1 MAINYTS
8 PYERRARAQAIR
20 AERESRRA
28 IYNNRLNPTSTPQA
42 VQRTVQNA
50 PQKTKAGAENKE
62 EANPLVRTLATAGD
76 VVGNVFTGAAKGIEG
91 VADFLLSAVGAVGGI
106 FSSDFQEGIKD
117 IVAYDAA
124 QEWFGKPLNELTSDS
139 YLTQGGFVE
148 NVASGIGQMLP
159 AVAAAIPTGGS
170 SLASLGTMAVSAA
183 GSGTESAFQDGADY
197 YAGLGYGVASGAVE
211 AATEK
216 MFGGATK
223 AIFGK
228 GVLDGGKAVASTGIK
243 RIAKDAFEEGVEEVA
258 SELVNPALKGIY
270 KGDEAF
276 KEYTQGD
283 YWKGVLEAGGVGA
296 ATSLAYTGTVGNI
309 LSKKGKALSNRETD
323 INDSLEAIGR
333 QKRAAEQ
340 LFAENALTEANERK
354 ISANIRKN
362 YENIQR
368 ALTKSKPEKR
378 AELIEEFSLGSAF
391 DSNGYIKSDFAAT
404 LGLDGNNAG
413 ADTRYYSPSL
423 RGQEEYINQRLEGL
437 GTRIYVGELTQ
448 EEQARYDKLK
458 KVQNALSQK
467 GLISSKLVL
476 AEPSEEF
483 DAFAFDDVI
492 VIGKDALESDA
503 WQQKIL
509 HETVHFTE
517 QTKEWKDFAA
527 FILNETDTDAVIQ
540 SVLDRGY
547 GDVTQEDADAVRAA
561 IAQGNLDFDNFTQGQ
576 MILVSEAVAFQ
587 SEAMLGNQ
595 TMLEKLASTKTSL
608 AHRILERIRH
618 FIQVIRASSPEEKKL
633 INTLDN
639 ARRLLEKALN
649 KAGSFYASEISAAMR
664 SGVAENV
671 HSEYNEDVENS
682 QFSRKKASYI
692 AYNKI
697 GAEDV
702 SYVREKLNELYS
714 GIDDGVADGIAVE
727 KGTTVYIVD
736 SGKENGEIS
745 FGFKKKI
752 TISDDV
758 ERKGYLRRINDDAIS
773 RAFLSDG
780 LSQRLGAEL
789 DKHRGSDRR
798 YESREEFAADNRE
811 SQHNQSGISRTNGDR
826 GRGLLDNENGSTGGQ
841 GVKFSLK
848 KPLEYTKDL
857 IAVHNLSES
866 KLLDTVSLGGF
877 AMPSIAVLRA
887 DGSHSSYGDIS
898 VVFRPDAVNPQ
909 ADSDNKIYS
918 ADAYTPRFPQVE
930 YSLNKRALTA
940 LAEKLNTSTSSL
952 EVNEFAGG
960 DRNKIIENLSYNA
973 NAKELFA
980 KENGLTVTPVLH
992 EPEYSHSIYKMPAVR
1007 DYIASGISFHDLVYD
1022 EAARGEF
1029 IDKIRNASTLKSMA
1043 AKWADRINGE
1053 LDDAKNNQVIYE
1065 ALEETFE
1072 GDRSIAEKRADKV
1085 ETASSYA
1092 EGLDELVQEHADEY
1106 NAFIAELVDSVLD
1119 EKWLRNNKPYYT
1131 NSGNPRSFEAL
1142 HEEYTAQNAVQ
1153 LMKER
1158 GSKVVEGGVFGY
1170 GVGEIRAALSK
1181 TYDSFDSLHK
1191 DEARIQDNQ
1200 DEAIKAQYDKC
1211 SEALNEICG
1220 EIAGLSKIENR
1231 FMAHDIASAAV
1242 LDIISKTKSDAYAKA
1257 YVNKEYSIDITDEIV
1272 SKIRKLA
1279 KEVEKLPV
1287 KYFEAKPQ
1295 RVVGF
1300 EEIAAVVAPSSVSQS
1315 TISKL
1320 DELGIDVIVYNKD
1333 VPGDRKDAVNSIG
1346 NVRFSRKKSFSE
1358 QVDDVLN
1365 GADTNSTHLMLSET
1379 PEILQQAGLPKLP
1392 ILMTA
1397 RHLKT
1402 ITQSSGKD
1410 RANYHG
1416 LGTEIVKKLPQLIS
1430 EPVILADSLTRG
1442 DSIVVITEAVDSEN
1456 RPVIAAILLDGK
1468 GRLEEKHINANIM
1481 TSAYG
1486 KDNFQS
1492 FLNSLA
1498 KADAVFYWDKKK
1510 SQEMLVSLGLQLPN
1524 AITNLDSNT
1533 IIRKTRANVNTSAN
1547 EEIKFSRK
1555 KNQRYQQLSPGQLK
1569 RVIANNTRRRVYS
1582 KADAQTVVNNILN
1595 NYMDFG
1601 DKLGDISGKTKAEVT
1616 NMLWESLNSLDEGRR
1631 AGFALDVADY
1641 IINEATLDDLLRDQ
1655 DLSEHAYIA
1664 DTLKP
1669 YLHTLDLS
1677 SLRAEIKNRY
1687 DGDNSIYLRWA
1698 KPNGERGISVD
1709 TAAME
1714 LAGNGIN
1721 IANYNPAD
1729 ILFELDDMYRKSS
1742 KALSSNV
1749 KSFLAD
1755 SLDGKARERLRQD
1768 IAREVLRGFEYTGKA
1783 SKLDGIIGKYEQEI
1797 KKWQRRYYDEKE
1809 RNNAVNRVIDSV
1821 QKLQD
1826 FKKGTFVNASQYK
1839 SDIFKGSIEKL
1850 TRIKNRGNLNQSGT
1864 RRIMA
1869 GIKEWYAKD
1878 NPMLEGEAYSEEI
1891 AQMLSDIASNEKPF
1905 TAEEFQIISEL
1916 EKASGLNSYAELRDW
1931 YTKSR
1936 LKEKYNPEVKRLLK
1950 DAANEKVFTIAELRN
1965 LANVT
1970 DYFRHFAETYNKI
1983 WQNGKWIDAK
1993 PVAEKHIKLLQ
2004 ENQKIKIGWMNKVS
2018 GSSYARAFYDPAA
2031 LARRADLYED
2041 GFYTQSLI
2049 SFRRGAAKAAIDEME
2064 ILEPLE
2070 GFKKRNKKYFKALDK
2085 RTVQY
2090 NGQEIPAHKAMMLY
2104 LTLGREQAQ
2113 GGLAASGFS
2122 FEQNDKT
2129 MRIDGFA
2136 PEGNLRGEAL
2146 SKRAAEVQQTI
2157 YEQFNQT
2164 DKEFVAIA
2172 REIFNK
2178 QCRDKKI
2185 AADKLIKGFSNI
2197 VSGEYAPIRRSN
2209 IARKLETDSWKSE
2222 WDSVSDASFNK
2233 DTVQG
2238 AKGELLIEDLETVV
2252 YRHVKGI
2259 ALYANLAP
2267 VLENYNRLLN
2277 INISGN
2283 PNKPISI
2290 ATESRNVWKEGQRY
2304 FEQLLNDI
2312 KGIPAS
2318 VGAGL
2323 GIFRQLRSGYALS
2336 VLGANPKVWVTQ
2348 LTSFAAATSILD
2360 TDSIVRGLKV
2370 NSSDVDKY
2378 CPLAKLRNNDNTA
2391 AAAQGV
2397 LEKAG
2402 KIGNVLMT
2410 PIGKVDRFVIKRLFG
2425 ACQVQIQKS
2434 SGLKI
2439 GTEQNKIKAGEL
2451 LEEVIFET
2459 QQNALA
2465 TERSAAMR
2473 SGSELMKTFTMF
2485 SSDAMKTIGRA
2496 IDGIGELT
2504 VLKQRRRL
2512 ATDPQEIEYLDKRIK
2527 QARKKARKG
2536 VTALV
2541 TSSIF
2546 MAFIAQL
2553 FRFIYNKDD
2562 EDDNVIE
2569 NMAVDAV
2576 GNLLGGLPIIK
2587 DVYARFTEGYDLD
2600 SYAYST
2606 INNLMDSAMGIFN
2619 ATGDIISG
2627 KVDAKETAR
2636 NVRNV
2641 LYSAGQLFGIPVKN
2655 MYNTAYGLTKRFSPS
2670 SAYSID
2676 NMFYDKSYASDLA
2689 KAVEAEDDDM
2699 IATIAGIM
2707 LNENVGEVTSS
2718 SVRQE
2723 LNRLIKAGH
2732 DVLPRSV
2739 GNSIIYDG
2747 EELALNNAQQ
2757 REFKQT
2763 YSQANETAAELIKL
2777 SQYKEASEE
2786 VKAKAVNF
2794 IYDVYYDRALE
2805 KILGVEL
2812 DDKSVL
2818 FSKSMDTAK
2827 LAIILMTAKSLTADK
2842 DENGKSISG
2851 TKKTKIQS
2859 YVNSLKLNAAQKYMI
2874 MGYLGYSNENGSS
2887 QVKTYMQS
2895 LPLSKTQ
2902 KEQLYAYSGYNNGG

>member
-296 ATSLAYTGTVGNI
+296 ATALAYTGTVGNI

-492 VIGKDALESDA
+492 VIGKDTLESDA

-618 FIQVIRASSPEEKKL
+618 FIQVIRASSPEERKL

-789 DKHRGSDRR
+789 DKHRGSNRR

-826 GRGLLDNENGSTGGQ
+826 GRGLLDNENGSTG
-841 GVKFSLK
+841 K
-848 KPLEYTKDL
+848 
-857 IAVHNLSES
+857 
-866 KLLDTVSLGGF
+866 
-877 AMPSIAVLRA
+877 
-887 DGSHSSYGDIS
+887 YGRD
-898 VVFRPDAVNPQ
+898 R
-909 ADSDNKIYS
+909 
-918 ADAYTPRFPQVE
+918 E
-930 YSLNKRALTA
+930 LN
-940 LAEKLNTSTSSL
+940 
-952 EVNEFAGG
+952 
-960 DRNKIIENLSYNA
+960 
-973 NAKELFA
+973 
-980 KENGLTVTPVLH
+980 
-992 EPEYSHSIYKMPAVR
+992 
-1007 DYIASGISFHDLVYD
+1007 
-1022 EAARGEF
+1022 
-1029 IDKIRNASTLKSMA
+1029 
-1043 AKWADRINGE
+1043 
-1053 LDDAKNNQVIYE
+1053 
-1065 ALEETFE
+1065 FE
-1072 GDRSIAEKRADKV
+1072 
-1085 ETASSYA
+1085 
-1092 EGLDELVQEHADEY
+1092 
-1106 NAFIAELVDSVLD
+1106 
-1119 EKWLRNNKPYYT
+1119 
-1131 NSGNPRSFEAL
+1131 
-1142 HEEYTAQNAVQ
+1142 QNAGDS
-1153 LMKER
+1153 ER
-1158 GSKVVEGGVFGY
+1158 
-1170 GVGEIRAALSK
+1170 I
-1181 TYDSFDSLHK
+1181 
-1191 DEARIQDNQ
+1191 
-1200 DEAIKAQYDKC
+1200 
-1211 SEALNEICG
+1211 
-1220 EIAGLSKIENR
+1220 
-1231 FMAHDIASAAV
+1231 
-1242 LDIISKTKSDAYAKA
+1242 
-1257 YVNKEYSIDITDEIV
+1257 
-1272 SKIRKLA
+1272 
-1279 KEVEKLPV
+1279 
-1287 KYFEAKPQ
+1287 
-1295 RVVGF
+1295 
-1300 EEIAAVVAPSSVSQS
+1300 
-1315 TISKL
+1315 
-1320 DELGIDVIVYNKD
+1320 
-1333 VPGDRKDAVNSIG
+1333 
-1346 NVRFSRKKSFSE
+1346 RFSRKKSFSE

-1442 DSIVVITEAVDSEN
+1442 DSIVVITEAADSEN

-1524 AITNLDSNT
+1524 AITNLSSNT
-1533 IIRKTRANVNTSAN
+1533 IIRKARANVNTSAN

-1616 NMLWESLNSLDEGRR
+1616 NMLWESLNSLDEGKR

-1698 KPNGERGISVD
+1698 KPNGGRGISVD

-1755 SLDGKARERLRQD
+1755 SLDGKARERLRQE

-1905 TAEEFQIISEL
+1905 TTEEFQIISEL

-2146 SKRAAEVQQTI
+2146 SERAAEVQQTL

-2209 IARKLETDSWKSE
+2209 IARKLETDSWTSE
-2222 WDSVSDASFNK
+2222 WDSVSDASFNR

-2277 INISGN
+2277 IDISGN

-2546 MAFIAQL
+2546 MALIAQL

-2723 LNRLIKAGH
+2723 LNRLIKAGY

-2763 YSQANETAAELIKL
+2763 YSQANETAAELIQL

-2805 KILGVEL
+2805 KLLGVEL

>member
-28 IYNNRLNPTSTPQA
+28 LYNNRLNQIS
-42 VQRTVQNA
+42 A
-50 PQKTKAGAENKE
+50 PQTAQNISDSAEAQTASQS
-62 EANPLVRTLATAGD
+62 EASPFVRTFATAGD
-76 VVGNVFTGAAKGIEG
+76 VIGNVLTGAAKGLEG
-91 VADFLLSAVGAVGGI
+91 IFDLGASIVGAIGGI
-106 FSSDFQEGIKD
+106 FDSNFQEDVKEV
-117 IVAYDAA
+117 VAYNAA
-124 QEWFGKPLNELTSDS
+124 DEWIGQPLQELTKDS
-139 YLTQGGFVE
+139 YLTEGGFVE

-159 AVAAAIPTGGS
+159 AVAASVFTGGS
-170 SLASLGTMAVSAA
+170 SLASLGTMGVSAA
-183 GSGTESAFQDGADY
+183 GTGTESAFQDGADY
-197 YAGLGYGVASGAVE
+197 YAGLGYGAASGVVE

-223 AIFGK
+223 ALFGK
-228 GVLDGGKAVASTGIK
+228 GALDAGKAVASTGIK
-243 RIAKDAFEEGVEEVA
+243 RIAKNALEEGAEEIA
-258 SELVNPALKGIY
+258 SELASPALKGIY
-270 KGDEAF
+270 KGGEAF
-276 KEYTQGD
+276 EEYTQGD

-309 LSKKGKALSNRETD
+309 LAKKGKALSNRETD

-340 LFAENALTEANERK
+340 LFAENALTEINERK
-354 ISANIRKN
+354 ISANIRRN

-378 AELIEEFSLGSAF
+378 AEMIEKFSLGSAF
-391 DSNGYIKSDFAAT
+391 DSDGLMKADFAAT
-404 LGLDGNNAG
+404 LGIEGNTN

-423 RGQEEYINQRLEGL
+423 RGQEEYINQRLEEL
-437 GTRIYVGELTQ
+437 GTRIYSGELTQ

-476 AEPSEEF
+476 ADTAAEF
-483 DAFAFDDVI
+483 DSFLDDDII
-492 VIGKDALESDA
+492 VMGKDALESDV
-503 WQQKIL
+503 WQQKII

-517 QTKEWKDFAA
+517 RTKEWEDFAS
-527 FILNETDTDAVIQ
+527 FILNETDTEAAIQ
-540 SVLDRGY
+540 SVLQRDY
-547 GDVTQEDADAVRAA
+547 GVTKKDADAVRAA
-561 IAQGNLDFDNFTQGQ
+561 MSDGKLDTSQLTDKQ
-576 MILVSEAVAFQ
+576 MLLVSEAVAYQ
-587 SEAMLGNQ
+587 SEALFGSEQ
-595 TMLEKLASTKTSL
+595 MLEKLASTKTSL

-618 FIQVIRASSPEEKKL
+618 FIQVIRASSPEERKL

-649 KAGSFYASEISAAMR
+649 KAGSFFASEIYAAGNAR
-664 SGVAENV
+664 VAENGD
-671 HSEYNEDVENS
+671 SQYNDNAENS
-682 QFSRKKASYI
+682 QLSRKKASYI
-692 AYNKI
+692 SYDRI

-702 SYVREKLNELYS
+702 SYVRERLNELYS
-714 GIDDGVADGIAVE
+714 GIDDAVADGIAIE

-736 SGKENGEIS
+736 SGKENGKIS

-752 TISDDV
+752 TISDET
-758 ERKGYLRRINDDAIS
+758 ERKEYLRRINNDAIS

-789 DKHRGSDRR
+789 DKHRGSNRR

-811 SQHNQSGISRTNGDR
+811 SQHNQNGISRTNGDR
-826 GRGLLDNENGSTGGQ
+826 GRRVERENGSTSGQ

-866 KLLDTVSLGGF
+866 NLLNNISLGGF

-898 VVFRPDAVNPQ
+898 VIFRPDAVNPQ

-930 YSLNKRALTA
+930 YSLNRRALTA

-992 EPEYSHSIYKMPAVR
+992 EPEYSHSIYKIAAVR

-1022 EAARGEF
+1022 EATRKEF
-1029 IDKIRNASTLKSMA
+1029 IDIIRNAPTLKSMT

-1065 ALEETFE
+1065 VLEETFE
-1072 GDRSIAEKRADKV
+1072 NDRSIAMQKAEKI
-1085 ETASSYA
+1085 ETSSSYA
-1092 EGLDELVQEHADEY
+1092 EGLDELVKEHADEY
-1106 NAFIAELVDSVLD
+1106 DAFIEKLVDSVLD
-1119 EKWLRNNKPYYT
+1119 KKWLRNNKPYYT
-1131 NSGNPRSFEAL
+1131 NSGNPRSFKDL

-1153 LMKER
+1153 LMKEQ
-1158 GSKVVEGGVFGY
+1158 GSKVVEGGLFGY

-1220 EIAGLSKIENR
+1220 EIAGLSKVENK

-1242 LDIISKTKSDAYAKA
+1242 LDIISKTKSDTYAKA
-1257 YVNKEYSIDITDEIV
+1257 YVKKEYSIDITDEIV

-1279 KEVEKLPV
+1279 KEIEKLPV

-1300 EEIAAVVAPSSVSQS
+1300 EEIAAVVVPSSVSES

-1320 DELGIDVIVYNKD
+1320 EELGIDVIVYNKD
-1333 VPGDRKDAVNSIG
+1333 VPEDRKEAVNSIG

-1358 QVDDVLN
+1358 QVDDVLK

-1379 PEILQQAGLPKLP
+1379 PEILQQAGLPRLP

-1410 RANYHG
+1410 KANYHG

-1442 DSIVVITEAVDSEN
+1442 DSIVVITEAVDSDN

-1468 GRLEEKHINANIM
+1468 GRLDEKHINANIM

-1486 KDNFQS
+1486 RSNVQS
-1492 FLNSLA
+1492 FLNRLA
-1498 KADAVFYWDKKK
+1498 EEDAVFYWDKKK
-1510 SQEMLVSLGLQLPN
+1510 SQEMSVSLGLQLPN
-1524 AITNLDSNT
+1524 AITNLASNT

-1547 EEIKFSRK
+1547 GEIKFSRK
-1555 KNQRYQQLSPGQLK
+1555 NRQSAQQLSPGQLR
-1569 RVIANNTRRRVYS
+1569 RVIANNTRRKVYS
-1582 KADAQTVVNNILN
+1582 KADAETIVNNILT

-1601 DKLGDISGKTKAEVT
+1601 DSIGNISGKTKTEAI

-1641 IINEATLDDLLRDQ
+1641 IIYETTLENIWQ
-1655 DLSEHAYIA
+1655 DESLSEHTYIVEA
-1664 DTLKP
+1664 IQP

-1677 SLRAEIKNRY
+1677 SLSAEIKNRY

-1698 KPNGERGISVD
+1698 KPKGERGISLD
-1709 TAAME
+1709 AAAME
-1714 LAGNGIN
+1714 LAGNGLN

-1729 ILFELDDMYRKSS
+1729 ILFELDDMYRKSK
-1742 KALSSNV
+1742 KALSANV
-1749 KSFLAD
+1749 KKLLTD
-1755 SLDGKARERLRQD
+1755 SLDSKAREQLRQD
-1768 IAREVLRGFEYTGKA
+1768 IAKEVLRGFEYTGKA
-1783 SKLDGIIGKYEQEI
+1783 SKLDGIISKYEQEI
-1797 KKWQRRYYDEKE
+1797 KKWQKRYYEEKAW
-1809 RNNAVNRVIDSV
+1809 NNAANKALYAI
-1821 QKLQD
+1821 QKLRD
-1826 FKKGTFVNASQYK
+1826 FKTGAFLNASQYK
-1839 SDIFKGSIEKL
+1839 SEIFKGSISKL
-1850 TRIKNRGNLNQSGT
+1850 TKISSRGNLNTSGT
-1864 RRIMA
+1864 RRIFA
-1869 GIKEWYAKD
+1869 GLREWYNKD
-1878 NPMLEGEAYSEEI
+1878 NPTLEDVYSEETAAMLDRI
-1891 AQMLSDIASNEKPF
+1891 AANEKPL
-1905 TAEEFQIISEL
+1905 TNEELDIINEL
-1916 EKASGLNSYAELRDW
+1916 EKMSGLTGYAKLRDW
-1931 YTKSR
+1931 YTKAE
-1936 LKEKYNPEVKRLLK
+1936 LKEKYNPETKKLLREL
-1950 DAANEKVFTIAELRN
+1950 ANEKSFSAAELRDI
-1965 LANVT
+1965 ANTV
-1970 DYFRHFAETYNKI
+1970 DYFRHFAETFNKVLR
-1983 WQNGKWIDAK
+1983 NGKWVEARPI
-1993 PVAEKHIKLLQ
+1993 AEEYVELLQ

-2018 GSSYARAFYDPAA
+2018 GSSYARTFYDPAA
-2031 LARRADLYED
+2031 VARRADLYEN

-2049 SFRRGAAKAAIDEME
+2049 TFREGAANAAIDEME

-2070 GFKKRNKKYFKALDK
+2070 EFRTRNKKYFKALDK
-2085 RTVQY
+2085 RKVKY
-2090 NGQEIPAHKAMMLY
+2090 NGQEIPAAHALALY

-2113 GGLAASGFS
+2113 RGLAESGFKY
-2122 FEQNDKT
+2122 EQDKT
-2129 MRIDGFA
+2129 TVRINGFA
-2136 PEGNLRGEAL
+2136 PGGRLTGEAL
-2146 SKRAAEVQQTI
+2146 SQKAAEMQRGL
-2157 YEQFNQT
+2157 YEQLNET
-2164 DKEFVAIA
+2164 DRELLSIL

-2178 QCRDKKI
+2178 KCRDLKMSTDI
-2185 AADKLIKGFSNI
+2185 LLNGYSN
-2197 VSGEYAPIRRSN
+2197 VLNGEYMPIRRGN
-2209 IARKLETDSWKSE
+2209 IAHGLEMDSWE
-2222 WDSVSDASFNK
+2222 TEVNSVSNASFNK

-2238 AKGELLIEDLETVV
+2238 AKGELLIESVMDVV

-2259 ALYANLAP
+2259 TLYANLAP
-2267 VLENYNRLLN
+2267 AVETYNRLLN
-2277 INISGN
+2277 MDISGN
-2283 PNKPISI
+2283 PNKPVSI
-2290 ATESRNVWKEGQRY
+2290 ATESQNVWREGRKY
-2304 FEQLLNDI
+2304 FEKLLDDI
-2312 KGIPAS
+2312 KGIPS
-2318 VGAGL
+2318 SKGPGGRL
-2323 GIFRQLRSGYALS
+2323 FGQLRSGYALS
-2336 VLGANPKVWVTQ
+2336 VLGGNPKVWLTQ
-2348 LTSFAAATSILD
+2348 FTSFAAATSILD
-2360 TDSIVRGLKV
+2360 TDSIIRGLKV
-2370 NSSDVDKY
+2370 DSADVDKY

-2397 LEKAG
+2397 LEQVG
-2402 KIGNVLMT
+2402 KIGNVLT
-2410 PIGKVDRFVIKRLFG
+2410 KPIGKVDRFVIKRLFG
-2425 ACQVQIQKS
+2425 ACQVQVQKD
-2434 SGLKI
+2434 SGFKI

-2451 LEEVIFET
+2451 LKKVIFET

-2504 VLKQRRRL
+2504 VLKQRRKL
-2512 ATDPQEIEYLDKRIK
+2512 ATDPKEIEYLDKRIK

-2536 VTALV
+2536 ITALV

-2546 MAFIAQL
+2546 MALITQL
-2553 FRFIYNKDD
+2553 FRFLYNKDD
-2562 EDDNVIE
+2562 EEDNVIE
-2569 NMAVDAV
+2569 NMTVDAV

-2587 DVYARFTEGYDLD
+2587 DVYARLTEGYELD

-2606 INNLMDSAMGIFN
+2606 INNLMDSAAGIFN
-2619 ATGDIISG
+2619 MTEDIISG

-2641 LYSAGQLFGIPVKN
+2641 LYSAGQLFGIPVRN
-2655 MYNTAYGLTKRFSPS
+2655 MYNVGYGLTKRFSPS
-2670 SAYSID
+2670 TAYNID
-2676 NMFYDKSYASDLA
+2676 NMFYDQSYASDLA
-2689 KAVEAEDDDM
+2689 KAIEAEDDNM

-2718 SVRQE
+2718 AVRQE
-2723 LNRLIKAGH
+2723 LNRLIKAGY
-2732 DVLPRSV
+2732 DVLPRSIGDSV
-2739 GNSIIYDG
+2739 VYDG
-2747 EELALNNAQQ
+2747 EILELNNAQQ
-2757 REFKQT
+2757 RQFKQT
-2763 YSQANETAAELIKL
+2763 YSEANEAAAKLVGL

-2794 IYDVYYDRALE
+2794 IYDVYYNRALE
-2805 KILGVEL
+2805 KLLGIEL
-2812 DDKSVL
+2812 DNKAVL
-2818 FSKSMDTAK
+2818 FSKSLDVPK
-2827 LAIILMTAKSLTADK
+2827 LAIILMTAQSLTADK
-2842 DENGKSISG
+2842 DKNGKSISG
-2851 TKKTKIQS
+2851 TKKAKVQTYI
-2859 YVNSLKLNAAQKYMI
+2859 NSLNLSAAQKYMI
-2874 MGYLGYSNENGSS
+2874 MGYLGYSNKNGSS
-2887 QVKTYMQS
+2887 QVKAYIQG
-2895 LPLSKTQ
+2895 LQLSKMQ
-2902 KEQLYAYSGYNNGG
+2902 KEQLYAYSGYAA

>member
-28 IYNNRLNPTSTPQA
+28 LYNNRLNQIS
-42 VQRTVQNA
+42 A
-50 PQKTKAGAENKE
+50 PQTAQNISDSAEAQTASQS
-62 EANPLVRTLATAGD
+62 EASPFVRTFATAGD
-76 VVGNVFTGAAKGIEG
+76 VIGNVLTGAAKGLEG
-91 VADFLLSAVGAVGGI
+91 IFDLGASIVGAIGGI
-106 FSSDFQEGIKD
+106 FDSNFQEDVKEV
-117 IVAYDAA
+117 VAYNAA
-124 QEWFGKPLNELTSDS
+124 DEWIGQPLQELTKDS
-139 YLTQGGFVE
+139 YLTEGGFVE

-159 AVAAAIPTGGS
+159 AVAASVFTGGS
-170 SLASLGTMAVSAA
+170 SLASLGTMGVSAA
-183 GSGTESAFQDGADY
+183 GTGTESAFQDGADY
-197 YAGLGYGVASGAVE
+197 YAGLGYGAASGVVE

-309 LSKKGKALSNRETD
+309 LAKKGKALSNRETD

-340 LFAENALTEANERK
+340 LFAENALTEINERK
-354 ISANIRKN
+354 ISANIRRN

-378 AELIEEFSLGSAF
+378 AEMIEKFNLGSAF
-391 DSNGYIKSDFAAT
+391 DSDGLMKADFAAT
-404 LGLDGNNAG
+404 LGLEGEAS

-423 RGQEEYINQRLEGL
+423 RGQEEYINQRLEEL
-437 GTRIYVGELTQ
+437 GTRIYSGELTQ

-476 AEPSEEF
+476 ADTAAEF
-483 DAFAFDDVI
+483 DSFLDDDII
-492 VIGKDALESDA
+492 VMGKDALESDV
-503 WQQKIL
+503 WQQKII

-517 QTKEWKDFAA
+517 RTKEWEDFAS
-527 FILNETDTDAVIQ
+527 FILNETDTEAAIQ
-540 SVLDRGY
+540 SVLQRDY
-547 GDVTQEDADAVRAA
+547 GVTKEDADAVRAA
-561 IAQGNLDFDNFTQGQ
+561 MSDGKLDTSQLTDKQ
-576 MILVSEAVAFQ
+576 MLLVSEAVAYQ
-587 SEAMLGNQ
+587 SEALFGSEQ
-595 TMLEKLASTKTSL
+595 MLEKLASTKTSL

-618 FIQVIRASSPEEKKL
+618 FIQVIRASSPEERKL

-649 KAGSFYASEISAAMR
+649 KAGSFYASEIYAAR
-664 SGVAENV
+664 NSRVAEDV
-671 HSEYNEDVENS
+671 HSEYNEGAKP
-682 QFSRKKASYI
+682 QQSRKSSLI
-692 AYNKI
+692 NHTFPTYNEAK
-697 GAEDV
+697 GSEA
-702 SYVREKLNELYS
+702 NELATRWAHRADVAAGDQALISYHGTWYKVEKFEDSDWGYLIVEKITAKQYNDYIEEWDNGKNRQGQSIQKSVS
-714 GIDDGVADGIAVE
+714 GI
-727 KGTTVYIVD
+727 T
-736 SGKENGEIS
+736 S
-745 FGFKKKI
+745 
-752 TISDDV
+752 
-758 ERKGYLRRINDDAIS
+758 
-773 RAFLSDG
+773 
-780 LSQRLGAEL
+780 L
-789 DKHRGSDRR
+789 DKRRNSDRR
-798 YESREEFAADNRE
+798 AEYSTDSTRSEYRSENRQVQRMGQEQTSRGQAASDR
-811 SQHNQSGISRTNGDR
+811 SGDSKG
-826 GRGLLDNENGSTGGQ
+826 GSTSGQ

-866 KLLDTVSLGGF
+866 NLLNNISLGGF

-898 VVFRPDAVNPQ
+898 VIFRPDAVNPQ

-930 YSLNKRALTA
+930 YSLNRRALTA

-992 EPEYSHSIYKMPAVR
+992 EPEYSHSIYKIAAVR

-1022 EAARGEF
+1022 EATRKEF
-1029 IDKIRNASTLKSMA
+1029 IDIIRNAPTLKSMT

-1065 ALEETFE
+1065 VLEETFE
-1072 GDRSIAEKRADKV
+1072 NDRSIAMQKAEKI
-1085 ETASSYA
+1085 ETSSSYA
-1092 EGLDELVQEHADEY
+1092 EGLDELVKEHADEY
-1106 NAFIAELVDSVLD
+1106 DAFIEKLVDSVLD
-1119 EKWLRNNKPYYT
+1119 KKWLRNNKPYYT
-1131 NSGNPRSFEAL
+1131 NSGNPRSFKDL

-1153 LMKER
+1153 LMKEQ
-1158 GSKVVEGGVFGY
+1158 GSKVVEGGLFGY

-1220 EIAGLSKIENR
+1220 EIAGLSKVENK

-1242 LDIISKTKSDAYAKA
+1242 LDIISKTKSDTYAKA
-1257 YVNKEYSIDITDEIV
+1257 YVKKEYSIDITDEIV

-1279 KEVEKLPV
+1279 KEIEKLPV

-1300 EEIAAVVAPSSVSQS
+1300 EEIAAVVVPSSVSES

-1320 DELGIDVIVYNKD
+1320 EELGIDVIVYNKD
-1333 VPGDRKDAVNSIG
+1333 MPGDRKEAVNSIG
-1346 NVRFSRKKSFSE
+1346 NVRFSRKKSFSQ
-1358 QVDDVLN
+1358 QVDDVLK
-1365 GADTNSTHLMLSET
+1365 GADTTSTHLMLSET

-1456 RPVIAAILLDGK
+1456 RPVIAAILLNGT
-1468 GRLEEKHINANIM
+1468 GQINEEYINANIM

-1492 FLNSLA
+1492 FLNRLA
-1498 KADAVFYWDKKK
+1498 EADAVFYWDKKK
-1510 SQEMLVSLGLQLPN
+1510 SQEMSVNLGLQLPN
-1524 AITNLDSNT
+1524 IITNLDSST

-1547 EEIKFSRK
+1547 GEIKFSRK
-1555 KNQRYQQLSPGQLK
+1555 NRQFAQQLSPGQLR
-1569 RVIANNTRRRVYS
+1569 RVIANNTRRKVYS
-1582 KADAQTVVNNILN
+1582 KADAETIVNNILT

-1601 DKLGDISGKTKAEVT
+1601 DSIGDISGKTKTEVI

-1641 IINEATLDDLLRDQ
+1641 IIYETTLENIWQ
-1655 DLSEHAYIA
+1655 DESLSEHTYIVEA
-1664 DTLKP
+1664 LQP

-1677 SLRAEIKNRY
+1677 SLSAEIKNRY

-1698 KPNGERGISVD
+1698 KPKGERGISLD
-1709 TAAME
+1709 AAAME

-1729 ILFELDDMYRKSS
+1729 ILFELDDMYRKSK
-1742 KALSSNV
+1742 KALSANV
-1749 KSFLAD
+1749 KKLLTD
-1755 SLDGKARERLRQD
+1755 SLDSKAREQLRQD
-1768 IAREVLRGFEYTGKA
+1768 IAKEVLRGFEYTGKA
-1783 SKLDGIIGKYEQEI
+1783 SKLDGIISKYEQEI
-1797 KKWQRRYYDEKE
+1797 KKWQKRYYEEKAW
-1809 RNNAVNRVIDSV
+1809 NNAANKALYAI
-1821 QKLQD
+1821 QKLRD
-1826 FKKGTFVNASQYK
+1826 FKTGAFLNASQYK
-1839 SDIFKGSIEKL
+1839 SEIFKGSISKL
-1850 TRIKNRGNLNQSGT
+1850 TKISSRGNLNTSGT
-1864 RRIMA
+1864 RRVFA
-1869 GIKEWYAKD
+1869 GLREWYNKD
-1878 NPMLEGEAYSEEI
+1878 NPMLEDVYSEETAAMLDRI
-1891 AQMLSDIASNEKPF
+1891 AANEKPL
-1905 TAEEFQIISEL
+1905 TNEELDIINEL
-1916 EKASGLNSYAELRDW
+1916 EKMSGLTGYAKLRDW
-1931 YTKSR
+1931 YTKAE
-1936 LKEKYNPEVKRLLK
+1936 LKEKYNPETKKLLREL
-1950 DAANEKVFTIAELRN
+1950 ANEKSFSAAELRDI
-1965 LANVT
+1965 ANTV
-1970 DYFRHFAETYNKI
+1970 DYFRHFVETFNKVLR
-1983 WQNGKWIDAK
+1983 NGKWVEARPI
-1993 PVAEKHIKLLQ
+1993 AEEYVELLQ

-2018 GSSYARAFYDPAA
+2018 GSSYARTFYDPAA
-2031 LARRADLYED
+2031 VARRADLYEN
-2041 GFYTQSLI
+2041 GFYTQSLL
-2049 SFRRGAAKAAIDEME
+2049 SFREGAANAAIDEME

-2070 GFKKRNKKYFKALDK
+2070 EFRTRNKKYFKALDK
-2085 RTVQY
+2085 RKVKY
-2090 NGQEIPAHKAMMLY
+2090 NGQEIPATHALALY

-2113 GGLAASGFS
+2113 RGLAESGFKY
-2122 FEQNDKT
+2122 EQDKT
-2129 MRIDGFA
+2129 TVRINGFA
-2136 PEGNLRGEAL
+2136 PGGRLTGEAL
-2146 SKRAAEVQQTI
+2146 SQKAAEMQRGL
-2157 YEQFNQT
+2157 YEQLNEA
-2164 DKEFVAIA
+2164 DRELLSIL

-2178 QCRDKKI
+2178 KCRDLKMSTDI
-2185 AADKLIKGFSNI
+2185 LLNGYSN
-2197 VSGEYAPIRRSN
+2197 VLNGEYMPIRRGN
-2209 IARKLETDSWKSE
+2209 IAHGLEMDSWE
-2222 WDSVSDASFNK
+2222 TEVNSVSNASFNK

-2238 AKGELLIEDLETVV
+2238 AKGELLIESVMDVV

-2259 ALYANLAP
+2259 TLYANLAP
-2267 VLENYNRLLN
+2267 AVETYNRLLN
-2277 INISGN
+2277 MDISGN
-2283 PNKPISI
+2283 PNKPVSV
-2290 ATESRNVWKEGQRY
+2290 ATESQNVWREGRKY
-2304 FEQLLNDI
+2304 FEKLLDDI
-2312 KGIPAS
+2312 KGIPS
-2318 VGAGL
+2318 SKGPGGRLFGQV
-2323 GIFRQLRSGYALS
+2323 RSGYALS
-2336 VLGANPKVWVTQ
+2336 VLGGNPKVWLTQ

-2360 TDSIVRGLKV
+2360 TDSIIRGLKV
-2370 NSSDVDKY
+2370 DSADVDKY

-2397 LEKAG
+2397 LEQVG
-2402 KIGNVLMT
+2402 KIGNVLT
-2410 PIGKVDRFVIKRLFG
+2410 KPIGKVDRFVIKRLFG
-2425 ACQVQIQKS
+2425 ACQVQVQKD
-2434 SGLKI
+2434 SGFKI

-2451 LEEVIFET
+2451 LKKVIFET

-2504 VLKQRRRL
+2504 VLKQRRKL
-2512 ATDPQEIEYLDKRIK
+2512 AIDPKEIEYLDKRIK

-2536 VTALV
+2536 ITALV

-2546 MAFIAQL
+2546 MALITQL
-2553 FRFIYNKDD
+2553 FRFLYNKDD
-2562 EDDNVIE
+2562 EEDNVIE
-2569 NMAVDAV
+2569 NMTVDAV

-2587 DVYARFTEGYDLD
+2587 DVYARLTEGYELD

-2606 INNLMDSAMGIFN
+2606 INNLMDSASGIFN
-2619 ATGDIISG
+2619 MAEDIISG
-2627 KVDAKETAR
+2627 KADAKETAR

-2641 LYSAGQLFGIPVKN
+2641 LYSAGQLFGIPVRN
-2655 MYNTAYGLTKRFSPS
+2655 MYNAGYGLTKRFSPS
-2670 SAYSID
+2670 TAYSID

-2689 KAVEAEDDDM
+2689 KAIEAEDDNM

-2718 SVRQE
+2718 AVRQE
-2723 LNRLIKAGH
+2723 LNRLIKAGY

-2739 GNSIIYDG
+2739 GDSIAYDG
-2747 EELALNNAQQ
+2747 EILDLNNTQQ
-2757 REFKQT
+2757 RQFKQT
-2763 YSQANETAAELIKL
+2763 YAEANEAAAKLVEL
-2777 SQYKEASEE
+2777 SQYKEAPEE

-2794 IYDVYYDRALE
+2794 IYDVYYNRALE
-2805 KILGVEL
+2805 KLLGIEL
-2812 DDKSVL
+2812 DNKAVL
-2818 FSKSMDTAK
+2818 FSKSLDVSK
-2827 LAIILMTAKSLTADK
+2827 LAIILMTAQSLTADK
-2842 DENGKSISG
+2842 DKNGKSISG
-2851 TKKTKIQS
+2851 TKKAKVQTYI
-2859 YVNSLKLNAAQKYMI
+2859 NSLNLSAAQKYMI
-2874 MGYLGYSNENGSS
+2874 MGYLGYSNKNGSS
-2887 QVKTYMQS
+2887 QVKAYIQG
-2895 LPLSKTQ
+2895 LQLSKTQ
-2902 KEQLYAYSGYNNGG
+2902 KEQLYAYSGYAA